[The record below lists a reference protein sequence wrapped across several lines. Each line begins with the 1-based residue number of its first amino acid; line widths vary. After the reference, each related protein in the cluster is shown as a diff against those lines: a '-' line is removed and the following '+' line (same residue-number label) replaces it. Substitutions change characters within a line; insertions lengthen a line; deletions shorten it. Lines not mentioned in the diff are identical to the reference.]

1 MKSWLQD
8 NDIEI
13 YATHNEEKS
22 VVAERFSRT
31 LRNKIHKYMTS
42 LSKNVYIDNLVDIA
56 NQYIKTYQSTN
67 KINLV
72 DVKSNIYID
81 FNKK

>member
-1 MKSWLQD
+1 
-8 NDIEI
+8 
-13 YATHNEEKS
+13 
-22 VVAERFSRT
+22 
-31 LRNKIHKYMTS
+31 MTS

-56 NQYIKTYQSTN
+56 NQYIKTFRVQI

-81 FNKK
+81 FNKKIIRKILNLRLVIMEEYQNTKTLLQNVTL